1 MCQNCNQNNCGGCT
15 ETTTICN
22 QCSSEQ
28 ATCDC
33 EIIDF
38 KSDCILYVGD
48 DIECNSVVVVPK
60 NTILTDALALM
71 TSHNCTKFDELA
83 NYLRIINV
91 GTGASIYAGDNLIG
105 EKKLRKI
112 NSTSPIVTVTENT
125 NDISLGIDSA
135 SLDTF
140 IEANQKTYTAANIGT
155 GANVYKDSTVVGN
168 NTQLNFRKIKS
179 SDSSVSIVEGTSDID
194 VTVSAGIVP
203 DGSETKVTAGTN
215 VSVTGT
221 GTVATPYVVNG
232 LYPPLERIDEGNGN
246 GYIIRGRN
254 ATFYGNVGVDAVDL
268 SYSNTISSVLG
279 ATGESSFAQGVDV
292 VAGGYGAVSM
302 GEDLSNSGTLSA
314 VFGKGGVVTA
324 GYGNFLTGGFNE
336 VTSGAYATVVGQ
348 VAEVVVNNIADTNAD
363 TNTMFAVGNGT
374 VDGGGLPLVRS
385 TALKVLQSG
394 LVIVP
399 KQTVSLI
406 DSDDKAVVTKEYLH
420 LQKVITYPA
429 DFTGTNYTLTNA
441 DNNYTIFVN
450 NASTAVTITLNTSV
464 TISNFCVGF
473 VQEGT
478 ADVTHI
484 GTGVTLT
491 NPVGLKI
498 KGQGYQSFIERK
510 LATSIYYLL
519 GNTKV

>member
-22 QCSSEQ
+22 QCTSEQ
-28 ATCDC
+28 TTCDC

-48 DIECNSVVVVPK
+48 DIECNSVVIVPK

-91 GTGASIYAGDNLIG
+91 GTGANIYAGDNLIG

-155 GANVYKDSTVVGN
+155 GAQVYKDSTVVGN

-179 SDSSVSIVEGTSDID
+179 SDSSVSIVEGTNDID

-221 GTVATPYVVNG
+221 GTIATPYVINSTDTNTTYLAGTALSLVGTTFNNTAPDQVVTLTQG
-232 LYPPLERIDEGNGN
+232 GSTTITGTYPN
-246 GYIIRGRN
+246 
-254 ATFYGNVGVDAVDL
+254 F
-268 SYSNTISSVLG
+268 TISS
-279 ATGESSFAQGVDV
+279 T
-292 VAGGYGAVSM
+292 
-302 GEDLSNSGTLSA
+302 
-314 VFGKGGVVTA
+314 
-324 GYGNFLTGGFNE
+324 
-336 VTSGAYATVVGQ
+336 
-348 VAEVVVNNIADTNAD
+348 D
-363 TNTMFAVGNGT
+363 TNTTYTAGAGLSLSGT
-374 VDGGGLPLVRS
+374 VFS
-385 TALKVLQSG
+385 T
-394 LVIVP
+394 
-399 KQTVSLI
+399 
-406 DSDDKAVVTKEYLH
+406 EN

-429 DFTGTNYTLTNA
+429 DFTGTNYTVVNA
-441 DNNYTIFVN
+441 DNNYTIIVDN
-450 NASTAVTITLNTSV
+450 GATACTITVPSGLTSKIGV
-464 TISNFCVGF
+464 GFIQKGTGDITFVASGTTISNP
-473 VQEGT
+473 
-478 ADVTHI
+478 I
-484 GTGVTLT
+484 
-491 NPVGLKI
+491 GLKS
-498 KGQGYQSFIERK
+498 KGQYYQTFIEQE
-510 LATSIYYLL
+510 LATNTIFLL

>member
-22 QCSSEQ
+22 QCTSEQ
-28 ATCDC
+28 TTCDC

-48 DIECNSVVVVPK
+48 DIECNSVVIVPK

-71 TSHNCTKFDELA
+71 TSHNCTKFAELA

-179 SDSSVSIVEGTSDID
+179 SDSSVSIVEGTNDID

-221 GTVATPYVVNG
+221 GTIATPYVINSTDTNTTYLAGTSMSLVGTTFNNTAPDQVVTLTQG
-232 LYPPLERIDEGNGN
+232 GATTITGTYPN
-246 GYIIRGRN
+246 
-254 ATFYGNVGVDAVDL
+254 F
-268 SYSNTISSVLG
+268 TISS
-279 ATGESSFAQGVDV
+279 T
-292 VAGGYGAVSM
+292 
-302 GEDLSNSGTLSA
+302 
-314 VFGKGGVVTA
+314 
-324 GYGNFLTGGFNE
+324 
-336 VTSGAYATVVGQ
+336 
-348 VAEVVVNNIADTNAD
+348 D
-363 TNTMFAVGNGT
+363 TNTTYSAG
-374 VDGGGLPLVRS
+374 
-385 TALKVLQSG
+385 SG
-394 LVIVP
+394 LVLSG
-399 KQTVSLI
+399 TTFNI
-406 DSDDKAVVTKEYLH
+406 DN
-420 LQKVITYPA
+420 LQKVVTYPA

-441 DNNYTIFVN
+441 DMGYSIIIVN
-450 NASTAVTITLNTSV
+450 GATAVTITVPTGLQSKMQ
-464 TISNFCVGF
+464 VGF
-473 VQEGT
+473 IQDGT
-478 ADVTHI
+478 ADITITPSTTTLHNAI
-484 GTGVTLT
+484 GGY
-491 NPVGLKI
+491 KI
-498 KGQGYQSFIERK
+498 KGQYDQVFLEQGITN
-510 LATSIYYLL
+510 ADYYLL
-519 GNTKV
+519 GNTKL